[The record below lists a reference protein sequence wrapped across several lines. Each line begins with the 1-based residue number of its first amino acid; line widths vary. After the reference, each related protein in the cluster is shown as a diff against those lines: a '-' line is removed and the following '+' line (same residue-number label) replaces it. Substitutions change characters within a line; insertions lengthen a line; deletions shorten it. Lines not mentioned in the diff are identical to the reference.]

1 MSMKDAIDPAKP
13 WIKDPRDDLREM
25 RWIDTLFNPMGET
38 RKAHF
43 TRAWT
48 FMFMS
53 RLLTFFVPMLVVF
66 ILSLA
71 GLKAG
76 FLSKPVSLGVLAF
89 PAMLLP
95 FFAIGLLT
103 DYTSFVAHMRRLA
116 EAKRS
121 TWLAVIVLIPLVLGM
136 IGFLGGTMMGKQA
149 YQMRQDYVA
158 AKEVLKENP
167 EDKEAKRIVAQ
178 GRQRGMERM
187 LMMEKRRNIEPPTQ
201 LDMAA
206 RSGQQ
211 FAIMLWMLASLPVM
225 LWTLIYV
232 ARLPNAGQGRLYS
245 GSEVEPDVEAAG
257 AV

>member
-1 MSMKDAIDPAKP
+1 MNIKDAIDPGRP

-25 RWIDTLFNPMGET
+25 SWIDTLFNPMGET
-38 RKAHF
+38 VKAHF

-53 RLLTFFVPMLVVF
+53 RLLTFFIPMLAVS
-66 ILSLA
+66 ILALA
-71 GLKAG
+71 GLSAG
-76 FLSKPVSLGVLAF
+76 FLSKRVSLGVLAF

-95 FFAIGLLT
+95 FFAISLLT
-103 DYTSFVAHMRRLA
+103 EYTSFVAHMRRLA

-136 IGFLGGTMMGKQA
+136 VGFLGGTMMGKQA
-149 YQMRQDYVA
+149 YQMRQDFIA

-167 EDKEAKRIVAQ
+167 NDEAAKRKVAT
-178 GRQRGMERM
+178 GRRQGMERM
-187 LMMEKRRNIEPPTQ
+187 LMMEKRRNIEPPTE

-211 FAIMLWMLASLPVM
+211 FGIMLWMIASLPVM

-232 ARLPNAGQGRLYS
+232 ARLPNAGEGRLFS
-245 GSEVEPDVEAAG
+245 GSEEAPGDEPVG